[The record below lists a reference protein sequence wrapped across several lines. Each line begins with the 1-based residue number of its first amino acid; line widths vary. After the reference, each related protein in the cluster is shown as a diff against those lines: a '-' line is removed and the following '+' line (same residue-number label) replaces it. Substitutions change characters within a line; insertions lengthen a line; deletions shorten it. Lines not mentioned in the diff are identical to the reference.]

1 MDTKTVRHA
10 LDGAYLRWR
19 KSRSMSRAHN
29 LRLHVYFVIT
39 SKADSNNV
47 VILPVM

>member
-1 MDTKTVRHA
+1 MHA

-19 KSRSMSRAHN
+19 KSRSMSRDN
-29 LRLHVYFVIT
+29 LRLHIYFVIS